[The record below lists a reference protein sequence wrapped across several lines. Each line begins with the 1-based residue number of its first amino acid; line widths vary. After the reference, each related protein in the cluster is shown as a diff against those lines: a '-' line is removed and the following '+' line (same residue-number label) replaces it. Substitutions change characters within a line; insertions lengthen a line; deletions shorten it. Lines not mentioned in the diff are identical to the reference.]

1 MLRLLAG
8 VLASVALTGA
18 IAGACCASRCAA
30 RMCRQANAGAENN
43 TTATP
48 QTET

>member
-18 IAGACCASRCAA
+18 IAGACCASRCAS
-30 RMCRQANAGAENN
+30 RLCRQENIKDDDNTSAE
-43 TTATP
+43 P
-48 QTET
+48 QTKS